1 MELKNVEKQEKSI
14 TALTIE
20 ISAEELETAKEQAY
34 KKNGKRMTVPGFRKG
49 KAPRKIIESL
59 YGDGVF
65 FEDALNICYPAAY
78 DKAVA
83 ESGIKPVAP
92 ADVKI
97 SEMTEGGAV
106 ILECKVPVEPE
117 VTLGE
122 YKGLSV
128 EKEEAKVLVAD
139 VKAELDRMAQRLA
152 RTQSVERAAKKDDTV
167 VIDFEGF
174 IGDEAFE
181 GGKGENYDLKLGS
194 GSFIPGFEEQLIGC
208 KAGEEKDV
216 VVTFPEEYHA
226 PELAGKEATFKC
238 TVHEVKETI
247 LPAIDDEFAKDVSE
261 TAETLEDLKKEVKDR
276 LLAQKADTYER
287 DYEEALL
294 TAVIEGMQAEIP
306 EAMIEVQLDNVMQDF
321 GYRLQ
326 MQGMQLEQYAQM
338 NGMEMGQFRSMFRP
352 QADRQVKVRLALQK
366 IVETEGLDVSE
377 EEVDAKYQELASQY
391 GMELDQVKKAL
402 PADTI
407 TGDMKLDK
415 AIALIKDTSKPK
427 KKTKK
432 KADDAAEG
440 ESAE

>member
-1 MELKNVEKQEKSI
+1 MELKNVEKLEKSMV
-14 TALTIE
+14 ALTIE
-20 ISAEELETAKEQAY
+20 ISAEEIEAAKEQAF
-34 KKNGKRMTVPGFRKG
+34 KKNGKRITVPGFRKG

-78 DKAVA
+78 DKAVEEA
-83 ESGIKPVAP
+83 GIKPVAP
-92 ADVKI
+92 ADVNV
-97 SEMTEGGAV
+97 SDMTDAGAV
-106 ILECKVPVEPE
+106 VLECKVAVEPE

-128 EKEEAKVLVAD
+128 EKEEAKILVAD

-152 RTQSVERAAKKDDTV
+152 RTQTVERAAKNGDTV

-174 IGDEAFE
+174 TDGVAFE

-194 GSFIPGFEEQLIGC
+194 GSFIPGFEDQLVGC

-216 VVTFPEEYHA
+216 VVTFPEQYHA

-261 TAETLEDLKKEVKDR
+261 SAETLEDLKKEVKER
-276 LLAQKADTYER
+276 LLAQKADMFER

-294 TAVIEGMQAEIP
+294 TAVIDGMQAEIP
-306 EAMIEVQLDNVMQDF
+306 EAMVDAQLNNVMQDF

-338 NGMEMGQFRSMFRP
+338 NGMDMAQFRGVFRP

-366 IVETEGLDVSE
+366 IVETEGLDVTAE
-377 EEVDAKYQELASQY
+377 EIDAKYQEMADQY
-391 GMELDQVKKAL
+391 GMQLEQVKSAL

-407 TGDMKLDK
+407 TSDMKLDK
-415 AIALIKDTSKPK
+415 ALALIKDTSKPK

-432 KADDAAEG
+432 KAEESEDKAAE
-440 ESAE
+440 